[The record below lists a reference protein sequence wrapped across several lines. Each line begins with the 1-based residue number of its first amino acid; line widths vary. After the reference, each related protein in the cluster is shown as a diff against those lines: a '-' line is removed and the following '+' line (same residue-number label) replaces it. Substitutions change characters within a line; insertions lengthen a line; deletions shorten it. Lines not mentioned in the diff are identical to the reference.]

1 MADATAVK
9 RIMESARVLKE
20 ISFDGCQFDDG
31 SKAVGEVADGVIQ
44 AKKLEVFKMVDCKA
58 GEEKTNVN

>member
-1 MADATAVK
+1 
-9 RIMESARVLKE
+9 MESARVLKE
-20 ISFDGCQFDDG
+20 ISFDGCKFDDG